1 MPHCSF
7 SQKLAARLFS
17 ALIWNREA
25 RHAFRNALLCDY
37 KAELKALREQ
47 LEELRAARP
56 EMRVAAP
63 PPMTRRC
70 ASPQNS
76 YRIDGAA
83 NRIIVVESDGRERL
97 LGKDERIPGLEI
109 SICGDDNE
117 IRVHASCRLERNT
130 IQIGVVGSCSKNNG
144 VRIEISENATFCGM
158 YVRCITGENQ
168 RFSFGRGSRIWG
180 GSVML
185 DENSGCLIGDDCNCS
200 NEIHI
205 WGSDGHAILDKN
217 NPEKIL
223 NEVQGPITVGDHCWL
238 GQAVRL
244 QKNARIPAN
253 TIVAAAAVVTKAF
266 DEEYTIIGGF
276 PAKVIRRGVM
286 REPQTLSAYTLK
298 LRKAHKQKQNEL

>member
-1 MPHCSF
+1 MFRRKIS
-7 SQKLAARLFS
+7 S
-17 ALIWNREA
+17 A
-25 RHAFRNALLCDY
+25 AFRGNDAPENLCFSEHASLLVFT
-37 KAELKALREQ
+37 KIGGAPL
-47 LEELRAARP
+47 LRAHLEPRSAA

-63 PPMTRRC
+63 PPM
-70 ASPQNS
+70 AQPVFPQNP
-76 YRIDGAA
+76 YRIDGAS

-158 YVRCITGENQ
+158 YVRCIAGENQ

-185 DENSGCLIGDDCNCS
+185 DENSGCLIGEDCNCS

-238 GQAVRL
+238 RGGRDEGVRRRIHDYRRLSRQSHQARRH
-244 QKNARIPAN
+244 AG
-253 TIVAAAAVVTKAF
+253 AADVECLYF
-266 DEEYTIIGGF
+266 EIEES
-276 PAKVIRRGVM
+276 P
-286 REPQTLSAYTLK
+286 
-298 LRKAHKQKQNEL
+298 